1 MCTNIPIE
9 CLCSQTTPTNTP
21 CIYTGVDLPTIGSV
35 TGDTVESVF
44 QDIEA
49 YLAANI
55 APDISSNIVLY
66 SEQALGTNTPGTFP
80 VYNTLSNTSYTVPL
94 GGDGEYEIEYVGE
107 MFSTTTGKLNL
118 RLLVNNS
125 PYNPVVDREISTN
138 GMTNVSVPFKLFA
151 SRINLIAGFTIK
163 IEASATPSKVT
174 TYPRNAVCKITKIS

>member
-9 CLCSQTTPTNTP
+9 CPCSQTTPTNKP
-21 CIYTGVDLPTIGSV
+21 CVYTGVDLPLIGSV
-35 TGDTVESVF
+35 TGDSVESVF
-44 QDIEA
+44 LNIEE
-49 YLAANI
+49 YLEGNLVPNI
-55 APDISSNIVLY
+55 TSKTVYY
-66 SEQALGTNTPGTFP
+66 SEQALGANTPGNFP
-80 VYNTLSNTSYTVPL
+80 VYNTMAGTTYTVPL

-107 MFSTTTGKLNL
+107 MFSTSTGKLNL

-125 PYNPVVDREISTN
+125 PYNAAVNREISTN
-138 GMTNVSVPFKLFA
+138 GMTNVSIPFKLFA